1 MKLKKLVME
10 CGIFAAAFAAAL
22 PATVS
27 VSAAQLPETVSVY
40 ETDRTYVALCAG
52 NEDTSSQNASEGTL
66 VGEDEKQLTRHA
78 CTEEEMQYA
87 ENEDSEWEDR
97 LLIVVDEDS
106 SLCIREEASADSEV
120 VGMIERGG
128 SAEIIEKGS
137 EWTKIQSGDVTG
149 YVKNEFCLFE
159 EEAAAQAEEICE
171 SVADVTQ
178 DGLRIRMEAST
189 EASILAVVYEGE
201 TLTVADTKEETAEG
215 WVAVEY
221 NGEIGYVSAEY
232 VEVSVE
238 TLEAQ
243 SMEEILEERA
253 AEEAAAAAAQA
264 ASSASASSSSGSTSS
279 SSTSTGSSSSSVST
293 SDLTLLA
300 ALIEC
305 EAGGESYAGKLAV
318 GAVVMNRVNSS
329 SFPNT
334 ISGVIYQSGQFSP
347 ASNGKLSSTI
357 NSGSISSS
365 SYTAAQA
372 AINGEDNTGGAKYF
386 RRGSSGGTVIGNQVF
401 Y

>member
-1 MKLKKLVME
+1 MKLKKLVIE
-10 CGIFAAAFAAAL
+10 CGIFAAAFVAAL
-22 PATVS
+22 PAAVS
-27 VSAAQLPETVSVY
+27 VSAAELPETVSVY
-40 ETDRTYVALCAG
+40 ETNRVYVALCEVD
-52 NEDTSSQNASEGTL
+52 EDASDQNASESTL

-78 CTEEEMQYA
+78 CTEEEMKYA
-87 ENEDSEWEDR
+87 DDEESEWEDR

-128 SAEIIEKGS
+128 IAEIIEKGS
-137 EWTKIQSGDVTG
+137 EWTKITSGGVTG

-171 SVADVTQ
+171 TVADVTQ

-201 TLTVADTKEETAEG
+201 TLAVADTQEETAEG

-221 NGEIGYVSAEY
+221 DGEIGYVSAEY

-238 TLEAQ
+238 TVEAQ

-253 AEEAAAAAAQA
+253 AEKAAAAAAQA
-264 ASSASASSSSGSTSS
+264 ASSASASSSSS
-279 SSTSTGSSSSSVST
+279 GSSSSSVST

-318 GAVVMNRVNSS
+318 GAVVMNRVKSS

-347 ASNGKLSSTI
+347 VSNGKLSSTI
-357 NSGSISSS
+357 SSGSISSS

-372 AINGEDNTGGAKYF
+372 AISGEDNTGGAKYF